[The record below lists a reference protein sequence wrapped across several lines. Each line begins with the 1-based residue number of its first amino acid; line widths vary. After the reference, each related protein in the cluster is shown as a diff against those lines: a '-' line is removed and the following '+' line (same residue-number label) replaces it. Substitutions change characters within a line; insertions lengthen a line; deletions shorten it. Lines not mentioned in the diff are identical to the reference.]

1 MQDAAPTTRTG
12 GTGGSL
18 PCTAS
23 GGPCLL
29 CLSGVLIEGQQS
41 DIRTEGLVPLWS
53 VACNLLC
60 LSASSEKSALRAR
73 GLFVSCICGRRGRD
87 CAAWAGMRQ
96 LLRRGRSA
104 RMPNAKD
111 APTKGQAESCCTC
124 RQRQHGCRRTD
135 ECGQRHDLVRQEIWP
150 AAAAPPWVA
159 EVHMNRRVGAS
170 EKECSR
176 SPLGLKRMSS
186 APACR
191 GTRDWMRRG
200 VRQVVKQEEL
210 QSSGY
215 KRTASA
221 PNR

>member
-111 APTKGQAESCCTC
+111 APTKGQAESCCTGPSKPHASRAARC
-124 RQRQHGCRRTD
+124 LLAVASCKAGHRAKMVNSASRCAAVANWCAWASQAEAADG
-135 ECGQRHDLVRQEIWP
+135 EGVRSLKKAP
-150 AAAAPPWVA
+150 LSAAMWALLL
-159 EVHMNRRVGAS
+159 VGA
-170 EKECSR
+170 
-176 SPLGLKRMSS
+176 
-186 APACR
+186 
-191 GTRDWMRRG
+191 RR
-200 VRQVVKQEEL
+200 
-210 QSSGY
+210 
-215 KRTASA
+215 
-221 PNR
+221 P